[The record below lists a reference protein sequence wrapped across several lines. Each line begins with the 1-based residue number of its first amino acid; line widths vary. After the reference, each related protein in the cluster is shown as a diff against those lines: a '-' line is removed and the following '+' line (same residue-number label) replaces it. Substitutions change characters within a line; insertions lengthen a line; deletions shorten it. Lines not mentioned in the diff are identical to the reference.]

1 MFTVASVVITILNLL
16 AIIAMIFIER
26 KKPEI
31 IISWLL
37 LFSFFPLIGFVF
49 YVLIGSGL
57 SVKTKK
63 CFGEK
68 SFTTI
73 TMSTIIMRL

>member
-1 MFTVASVVITILNLL
+1 MFTPIAIVVTVLNFL

-37 LFSFFPLIGFVF
+37 LFSLFPILGFVF

-63 CFGEK
+63 MLRRK
-68 SFTTI
+68 
-73 TMSTIIMRL
+73 

>member
-1 MFTVASVVITILNLL
+1 MVTVAGVVIAILNLL

-37 LFSFFPLIGFVF
+37 LFSFFPLVGFVF

-63 CFGEK
+63 MLRRK
-68 SFTTI
+68 NI
-73 TMSTIIMRL
+73 